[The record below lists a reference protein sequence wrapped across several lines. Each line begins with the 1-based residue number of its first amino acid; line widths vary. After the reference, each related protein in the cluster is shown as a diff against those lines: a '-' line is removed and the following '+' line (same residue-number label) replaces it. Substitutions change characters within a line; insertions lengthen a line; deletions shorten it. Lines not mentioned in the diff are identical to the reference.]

1 MDLTALMRSTLKPAA
16 LDGGGATGGRLATW
30 KLSRSG
36 GNHLEGPRAEAR
48 TNDRPP
54 FNLRKGKLGGNKR
67 EGGGWVGGGWLRAA
81 GEISETD
88 FTSENIGK
96 SQVMNVPAEELRT
109 HQ

>member
-1 MDLTALMRSTLKPAA
+1 MRQAA
-16 LDGGGATGGRLATW
+16 VWLP
-30 KLSRSG
+30 
-36 GNHLEGPRAEAR
+36 GNSAGVEVMTSKAPAEAR

-67 EGGGWVGGGWLRAA
+67 EGGGWVVESRRGDLG
-81 GEISETD
+81 TD

>member
-1 MDLTALMRSTLKPAA
+1 MEVITSKAP
-16 LDGGGATGGRLATW
+16 
-30 KLSRSG
+30 
-36 GNHLEGPRAEAR
+36 AEAR

-67 EGGGWVGGGWLRAA
+67 EAVRGGWWGGGGESRGGELG
-81 GEISETD
+81 TD
-88 FTSENIGK
+88 FTSKNIGK

>member
-1 MDLTALMRSTLKPAA
+1 MDLTALMRRTLKPAA
-16 LDGGGATGGRLATW
+16 LDGGVRQAAVWLP
-30 KLSRSG
+30 
-36 GNHLEGPRAEAR
+36 GNSAGVEVMTSKAPAEAR

-67 EGGGWVGGGWLRAA
+67 EGGGWLRAT